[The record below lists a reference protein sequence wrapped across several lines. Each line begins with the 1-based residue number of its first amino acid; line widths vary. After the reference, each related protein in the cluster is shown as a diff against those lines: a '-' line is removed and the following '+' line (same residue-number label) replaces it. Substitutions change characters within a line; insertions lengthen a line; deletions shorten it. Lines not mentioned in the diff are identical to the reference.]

1 MKKNK
6 TLKRFFAFLLCAAMV
21 ITYMPSSV
29 FTLAGG
35 EGGDDNAAVAAEAT
49 EPADEGTNTPS
60 TGGSNDAPAV
70 QAEPSETEPA
80 DDNGTVVE
88 PADDQQ
94 PEGQEA
100 DGTETRGPPPE
111 EEPLEEGVEEPTRAT
126 DTTWTV
132 TFYDRDA
139 EVYKTVEV
147 TKGEAIGSEMP
158 DPIAREDYNA
168 YWALGEIIEGTQ
180 GPEIK
185 VTGDRITSSY
195 VPTADTVVVPD
206 YSKIS
211 YTITFYE
218 NKDDTEAFAT
228 RTVDVDTSYCLND
241 IPQVPVR
248 NGYSGKW
255 VYSGGDFT
263 NSVAASSDMK
273 VWAEYEA
280 TNYTVTYK
288 YMIDG
293 TEKTYQTDEYSKG
306 AQIEL
311 PTAPVEEGHE
321 FIGWYLGD
329 TQYTGGEVVNED
341 IELQGRF
348 TDMYSVKFVV
358 LNDDGT
364 VKETLSQYF
373 RTEGDRIETM
383 PQSPFVSNKKFVK
396 WVIEG
401 TETEVTA
408 DTVVTGNFRAVAVF
422 EAVESYT
429 ITVDYWYETDNGAH
443 HTFDTVITTIASGD
457 FNSDGKYIITPPAS
471 TQTDSELVDE
481 GPRYY
486 ASQSSIEIEKSHFD
500 TNHAYT
506 TDVEYVAYTAQY
518 DYVYLLKDLNGN
530 GYTEIDRESNVKGVL
545 GTYVTPTVKD
555 FPYATLE
562 VAEGATINQVSGQ
575 ELAVKYVRKN
585 YQLTYETNGGS
596 YVGGTTAPYGTS
608 VTLSS
613 TVPTRTGYTFDGW
626 YLDEALT
633 QRAGASV
640 TLNENT
646 TVYAKWRGDTVNYTI
661 VYLFEK
667 YNDAGTS
674 SSYVYDNSRDATG
687 TVGSTV
693 QAANAPTITRTGWE
707 KDTERNAASNV
718 VIEADG
724 SSVLY
729 VYYKLT
735 EYTFHFRP
743 GTYGNY
749 NVTATLKG
757 DEKTG
762 NNNFAYTMKVKL
774 GQDISSTWPV
784 DISDGTY
791 YYGYYDVD
799 FQGWK
804 PEGSSTVYVTK
815 RLIVTEDM
823 LPNSGTS
830 MTYTAS
836 WLRDSYTYTVNYWL
850 QNANNDQYTRSET
863 YSQTYQSNNGNL
875 SPKDIPGYTFVRRSD
890 SGRTFNFYYDRDKFK
905 IDYYYGSTKLNT
917 IENVKFDA
925 TITGST
931 YNWTPTAAQCG
942 VDSDYTFEGWY
953 SDAGLTTKYTFSTMP
968 ASNLVLYAKWTPP
981 SYTVSF
987 DVAGGAPEIEPQ
999 TVVKGHKVEKPAN
1012 PTKAGYTFDGWY
1024 TAAEGGQMYDWNT
1037 QITADT
1043 TIYAHWTQD
1052 PLSYTVHYVKGSETG
1067 EEVAPAKTVSNPNW
1081 AAGEV
1086 ITEKALAIAGYR
1098 PDAGEKSVTLSIGST
1113 NDIYF
1118 IYSVKSETTGYTVR
1132 YLEEGTNEPVHDPK
1146 VVTDVP
1152 GDTASVVEFA
1162 IEIDGLYPNV
1172 EEITYT
1178 LGSDPANNIIT
1189 FYYSKYKSINVTVN
1203 FVDMEGQPIADPDTK
1218 TLKVGNTFTLS
1229 RTPIAGWDLN
1239 KAVKGASFSDPLAE
1253 DSLKITEAVIE
1264 ANPNG
1269 LVYTLF
1275 YQKRLTITANSF
1287 SKQYDGTA
1295 LMMPTTINDAVTVE
1309 GLADGD
1315 TLTGISFGYQGTD
1328 NPTQNGRIN
1337 AGTATVTPA
1346 APQISGRHNANYY
1359 KVRVLSGSL
1368 EVTKINVTIRI
1379 EPDRWT
1385 GAEYNGEVYK
1395 AGFTN
1400 PSKQISDYVIISHE
1414 GYRTEYL
1421 DDVWNAVKAKAQHDS
1436 SAAGLGYYGIAES
1449 DVGDYT
1455 WNLQLTTADL
1465 PQNDNYSVSLYVRP
1479 GRLQI
1484 LPKAITVKA
1493 NGGSKPYDG
1502 TPITAEGT
1510 GYTITSGSLADGD
1523 VINVPLSGSQTDLG
1537 DSPATVGAVT
1547 ITRGEGDAAKDV
1559 TNNYTITKENGTL
1572 TVTQVTTEYV
1582 ITVTGNNASY
1592 QYNGSEQSV
1601 NGYTVSDYDPKIT
1614 FTGIDQDDAKAT
1626 AKGTNAG
1633 TYTMTMSEADFSA
1646 TSEYY
1651 TNIKIVVVPGK
1662 LTITKKTEPY
1672 KITVTGNSTTKIY
1685 NGSEQSVSGYT
1696 VSEHDPSITVTG
1708 PALDSDKATAKGTNV
1723 GTYTMTLSESD
1734 FTATSANYDNI
1745 QIEVVPGTLEITPI
1759 TDEYVINVT
1768 GNSDTKVYNG
1778 SEQSVSG
1785 YTVSTYDS
1793 TINFSGID
1801 QDDAKATAKG
1811 TNAGTYT
1818 MTMAAA
1824 DFSATSNNYTNI
1836 KINVVPGTLT
1846 ITPIEEEYEITVTGH
1861 SDSKVYNR
1869 AEQSVS
1875 GYDVSD
1881 YDSTITLNGPAQD
1894 SAKATAKGTNV
1905 GTYTMTMTD
1914 ADFTATSVNYTKI
1927 KVTVV
1932 PGTLEITP
1940 ITDEYEITV
1949 TGNSDTKVYNGSE
1962 QSVSGYT
1969 VSSFDSTIAFNGIA
1983 QDDAKA
1989 TAKGTN
1995 AGTYNMTMSAADFT
2009 ATSDNYSNIKI
2020 TVVPGTLTI
2029 TPVTTEYE
2037 ITVTGNSDTKV
2048 YNTEEQSVNG
2058 YTTSEYDSTITFTG
2072 IAQNDAKAT
2081 AKGTNAGTYT
2091 MTMTKDD
2098 FSASSVNYTNI
2109 KITVVPGTLTIT
2121 PITSEYEITVTGNSA
2136 TKIYNAS
2143 EQSVSGYT
2151 VSEFDPTI
2159 TFTGI
2164 DQDDAKATAKGTNVG
2179 TYTMTMTQSDFN
2191 ASSVN
2196 YTNIKITVVPG
2207 TLTISK
2213 KTDEYVI
2220 TVTGNSATQI
2230 YKGSEWSV
2238 SGYTTSQYDSSITLN
2253 GPAQDDAKVT
2263 AKGTNAGTYTM
2274 TMSEADFTATS
2285 ANYDNIRI
2293 VVVPGTLTITPIEDE
2308 YVITV
2313 TGNSDSKVYNG
2324 SEQSVNGYT
2333 VSTYDSSITFE
2344 GLEQNDAKATAK
2356 GTNVGSYTM
2365 TMTKDDF
2372 SASSV
2377 NYTNIKINVVPG
2389 TLTITPVTDEY
2400 VITVTGNSDSKV
2412 YNGAEQSV
2420 SGYTVSDYDS
2430 TINFTG
2436 IDQDDA
2442 KATAKGTNAGTYSMT
2457 MTKDDFS
2464 ATSANYSNIK
2474 ITVVPGTLTITPI
2487 TDEYEITVTGHS
2499 DTKVYNGSEQ
2509 SVNGYDVSE
2518 YDSTITFNGPAQDDA
2533 KATAKGTNA
2542 GTYTMTMAK
2551 ADFTATS
2558 ANYTNIKITVVPGTL
2573 TITKDTKPYVIT
2585 VTGNSD
2591 SKVYNRAEQSVSG
2604 YTVSNYDSSITFTG
2618 IAQDDAKA
2626 TAKGTNA
2633 GTYTMTMTKDD
2644 FSATSVNYTN
2654 IKINVEPGTLTITPI
2669 TDEYV
2674 ITVTGN
2680 SDSKVYNGSEQS
2692 VNGYTVSEYDSTITF
2707 NGPAQDADKATAKG
2721 TNAGTYTMPMTDAD
2735 FTATSVNYTNI
2746 KVTVEPGTLT
2756 ITPAKLPDDPDDPDD
2771 PANKRFDVSQPKDV
2785 PYNGQDQKQPV
2796 TITDTTSGQQLTSA
2810 DVTVEYSNDVKNVG
2824 TVTVTITAVENGNYT
2839 GSFTRTYKI
2848 TPAPITI
2855 KADDKTKVYGQAD
2868 PELTVSIVSGQLYG
2882 DDEIT
2887 YDISREAGENV
2898 GQYTIE
2904 LKDGT
2909 NFILKALKLT
2919 KGNYEVTFENGTLTI
2934 TPAPLTITTPSASR
2948 RYNGRALTATA
2959 ATISGLVNGD
2969 QATVTATGSQT
2980 RVGSSR
2986 NTYSINW
2993 TSGSASNYDIT
3004 ENLGTLTVTR
3014 AGVNPP
3020 PGPGPGPDPE
3030 PEVIPDEPTPE
3041 VEPEP
3046 EVIPDDP
3053 TPTAGGV
3060 WALINLISA
3069 ILTALGAIIALFR
3082 KKEEEDED
3090 EQNMYKE
3097 EDEDDN
3103 RGKKMLAAKI
3113 AGALAGVAA
3122 PITFILTEDMSLPMA
3137 LVDKW
3142 TVLMVIMLVVQI
3154 VAAVFNKKASELDDD
3169 DEAAEATA
3177 N

>member
-1 MKKNK
+1 MKRNK
-6 TLKRFFAFLLCAAMV
+6 TLKRFLAFLLCAAMM

-29 FTLAGG
+29 YTLADGSG
-35 EGGDDNAAVAAEAT
+35 DGDEPQTSEATVSTGSSQGEIGETKDTDSAPAGIEAESASTNEGDEGVSDVDTEGQIVEGGT
-49 EPADEGTNTPS
+49 EP
-60 TGGSNDAPAV
+60 
-70 QAEPSETEPA
+70 
-80 DDNGTVVE
+80 DDVNING
-88 PADDQQ
+88 P
-94 PEGQEA
+94 PEG
-100 DGTETRGPPPE
+100 DGQ
-111 EEPLEEGVEEPTRAT
+111 EPLEEGVEEPTRAT

-218 NKDDTEAFAT
+218 DESATTAFAT

-263 NSVAASSDMK
+263 NSVAASGDMR

-280 TNYTVTYK
+280 TNFTVTYK
-288 YMIDG
+288 YMLDG

-306 AQIEL
+306 ATIEL

-321 FIGWYLGD
+321 FIGWYSGE
-329 TQYTGGEVVNED
+329 TQYTGGEVVNGNV
-341 IELQGRF
+341 ELQGRF

-383 PQSPFVSNKKFVK
+383 PQAPFVSGKKFVK
-396 WVIEG
+396 WVVEG

-408 DTVVTGNFRAVAVF
+408 NTVVTGNFRAVAVF
-422 EAVESYT
+422 EEVESYT
-429 ITVDYWYETDNGAH
+429 ITVDYWYKTDNGSH
-443 HTFDTVITTIASGD
+443 HTFDTVITEIASGD
-457 FNSDGKYIITPPAS
+457 FNSEGKYIITPPAS
-471 TQTDSELVDE
+471 TQTDSEHVED

-486 ASQSSIEIEKSHFD
+486 ASRSSIEIEKSHFD
-500 TNHAYT
+500 ANHAYT

-518 DYVYLLKDLNGN
+518 DFVYLLKDLNGN

-545 GTYVTPTVKD
+545 GTYVTPTVKE

-575 ELAVKYVRKN
+575 ELEVKYVRKN

-596 YVGGTTAPYGTS
+596 YVGGTTAPYGTN

-613 TVPTRTGYTFDGW
+613 TVPTRAGYTFGGW

-633 QRAGASV
+633 QPAGASV
-640 TLNENT
+640 TLNDNT
-646 TVYAKWRGDTVNYTI
+646 TVYAKWNGATVHYTV

-693 QAANAPTITRTGWE
+693 QAANAPNITRTGWE
-707 KDTERNAASNV
+707 KDTEKNAESSV
-718 VIEADG
+718 VIAADG

-743 GTYGNY
+743 GTFSYNYDDY
-749 NVTATLKG
+749 NVTAPLNG
-757 DEKTG
+757 ESQTG
-762 NNNFAYTMKVKL
+762 NTNWSYTFTAKL
-774 GQDISSTWPV
+774 GQDISSKW
-784 DISDGTY
+784 ISAGNGRVRI
-791 YYGYYDVD
+791 YGSNYNVN
-799 FQGWK
+799 FSGWTAV
-804 PEGSSTVYVTK
+804 GGDTVYVTK
-815 RLIVTEDM
+815 RLTLTEDM
-823 LPNSGTS
+823 LPSSGTS
-830 MTYTAS
+830 ITYS
-836 WLRDSYTYTVNYWL
+836 GYWLYSTVTYTVNYML
-850 QNANNDQYTRSET
+850 QNADNDQYTKSEA
-863 YSQTYQSNNGNL
+863 YSQTYNYSSGASL
-875 SPKDIPGYTFVRRSD
+875 SPKDIPGYTYVRRTD
-890 SGRTFNFYYDRDKFK
+890 SGNTTTFYYDRDTFK

-917 IENVKFDA
+917 IENIKFDA

-942 VDSDYTFEGWY
+942 VDSDYTFAGWY
-953 SDAGLTTKYTFSTMP
+953 SDSGLTTPYTFSTMP
-968 ASNLVLYAKWTPP
+968 ASNLVLYAKWTAP

-987 DVAGGAPEIEPQ
+987 VDTDGTTQLADSQ
-999 TVVKGHKVEKPAN
+999 TVEKYKKVEKPAN
-1012 PTKAGYTFDGWY
+1012 PTKVGYTFDGWY
-1024 TAAEGGQMYDWNT
+1024 TAAEGGQMYDWNN

-1043 TIYAHWTQD
+1043 TIYAHWTQE

-1067 EEVAPAKTVSNPNW
+1067 EEVAPVKTVSNPNW
-1081 AAGEV
+1081 TVGEV

-1118 IYSVKSETTGYTVR
+1118 IYNVKSETTGYTVR

-1146 VVTDVP
+1146 VVENVP

-1162 IEIDGLYPNV
+1162 VEIDGLYPNV

-1203 FVDMEGQPIADPDTK
+1203 FVDMAGQPIADPDTK

-1239 KAVKGASFSDPLAE
+1239 KAVKGTAFSGDAAE

-1264 ANPNG
+1264 ANPDG

-1295 LMMPTTINDAVTVE
+1295 LMMPTTLADQVTVE

-1315 TLTGISFGYQGTD
+1315 SLTGISFGYTGAD

-1337 AGTATVTPA
+1337 AGTATVTPV
-1346 APQISGRHNANYY
+1346 APQISGVHNTNYY
-1359 KVRVLSGSL
+1359 KIRVLSGSL

-1400 PSKQISDYVIISHE
+1400 PGKEISDYVIISHE
-1414 GYRTEYL
+1414 GYRNQYL
-1421 DDVWNAVKAKAQHDS
+1421 TAVWNAVKAKAQHDS
-1436 SAAGLGYYGIAES
+1436 SAAGLGYYGLAES

-1455 WNLQLTTADL
+1455 WNLELTTADL

-1523 VINVPLSGSQTDLG
+1523 AINVPLSGSQTDLG
-1537 DSPATVGAVT
+1537 SSPATVGAVT
-1547 ITRGEGDAAKDV
+1547 ITRGEGDDAKNV
-1559 TNNYTITKENGTL
+1559 TDNYTIVKEDGTL
-1572 TVTQVTTEYV
+1572 TVTPVTTEYV

-1708 PALDSDKATAKGTNV
+1708 PAQDSAKATAKGTNA

-1759 TDEYVINVT
+1759 TDEYEITVT
-1768 GNSDTKVYNG
+1768 GNSDTKVYNTE
-1778 SEQSVSG
+1778 EQSVNG

-1793 TINFSGID
+1793 TINFSGIA
-1801 QDDAKATAKG
+1801 QNDAKATAKG

-1818 MTMAAA
+1818 MAMTKD

-1836 KINVVPGTLT
+1836 KITVVPGTLT

-1861 SDSKVYNR
+1861 SDTKVYNR

-1905 GTYTMTMTD
+1905 GTYTMTMAD
-1914 ADFTATSVNYTKI
+1914 ADFTATSVNYTNI

-1969 VSSFDSTIAFNGIA
+1969 VSSFDTTITFNGIA

-2058 YTTSEYDSTITFTG
+2058 YTTSEYDPTITFNG
-2072 IAQNDAKAT
+2072 IDQDDAKAT

-2091 MTMTKDD
+2091 MTMNKDD

-2143 EQSVSGYT
+2143 EQSVNGYT

-2274 TMSEADFTATS
+2274 TMSEADFIATS

-2344 GLEQNDAKATAK
+2344 GIEQNDAKATAK
-2356 GTNVGSYTM
+2356 GTNVGTYTM

-2377 NYTNIKINVVPG
+2377 NYTNIKITVVPG

-2400 VITVTGNSDSKV
+2400 EITVTGNSDSKV
-2412 YNGAEQSV
+2412 YHGSEQSV
-2420 SGYTVSDYDS
+2420 NGYTVSEYDS

-2442 KATAKGTNAGTYSMT
+2442 KATAKGTNAGTYTMT
-2457 MTKDDFS
+2457 MAASDFS
-2464 ATSANYSNIK
+2464 ATSVNYSNIK

-2487 TDEYEITVTGHS
+2487 TDEYEITVTGNS
-2499 DTKVYNGSEQ
+2499 ATRTYNGS
-2509 SVNGYDVSE
+2509 
-2518 YDSTITFNGPAQDDA
+2518 
-2533 KATAKGTNA
+2533 
-2542 GTYTMTMAK
+2542 
-2551 ADFTATS
+2551 
-2558 ANYTNIKITVVPGTL
+2558 
-2573 TITKDTKPYVIT
+2573 
-2585 VTGNSD
+2585 
-2591 SKVYNRAEQSVSG
+2591 EQSVSG
-2604 YTVSNYDSSITFTG
+2604 YTVSEYDSTINFTG

-2633 GTYTMTMTKDD
+2633 G
-2644 FSATSVNYTN
+2644 N
-2654 IKINVEPGTLTITPI
+2654 
-2669 TDEYV
+2669 
-2674 ITVTGN
+2674 
-2680 SDSKVYNGSEQS
+2680 
-2692 VNGYTVSEYDSTITF
+2692 
-2707 NGPAQDADKATAKG
+2707 
-2721 TNAGTYTMPMTDAD
+2721 
-2735 FTATSVNYTNI
+2735 
-2746 KVTVEPGTLT
+2746 
-2756 ITPAKLPDDPDDPDD
+2756 
-2771 PANKRFDVSQPKDV
+2771 
-2785 PYNGQDQKQPV
+2785 
-2796 TITDTTSGQQLTSA
+2796 
-2810 DVTVEYSNDVKNVG
+2810 
-2824 TVTVTITAVENGNYT
+2824 
-2839 GSFTRTYKI
+2839 
-2848 TPAPITI
+2848 
-2855 KADDKTKVYGQAD
+2855 
-2868 PELTVSIVSGQLYG
+2868 
-2882 DDEIT
+2882 
-2887 YDISREAGENV
+2887 
-2898 GQYTIE
+2898 
-2904 LKDGT
+2904 
-2909 NFILKALKLT
+2909 
-2919 KGNYEVTFENGTLTI
+2919 
-2934 TPAPLTITTPSASR
+2934 
-2948 RYNGRALTATA
+2948 
-2959 ATISGLVNGD
+2959 
-2969 QATVTATGSQT
+2969 
-2980 RVGSSR
+2980 
-2986 NTYSINW
+2986 
-2993 TSGSASNYDIT
+2993 
-3004 ENLGTLTVTR
+3004 
-3014 AGVNPP
+3014 
-3020 PGPGPGPDPE
+3020 
-3030 PEVIPDEPTPE
+3030 
-3041 VEPEP
+3041 
-3046 EVIPDDP
+3046 
-3053 TPTAGGV
+3053 
-3060 WALINLISA
+3060 
-3069 ILTALGAIIALFR
+3069 
-3082 KKEEEDED
+3082 
-3090 EQNMYKE
+3090 
-3097 EDEDDN
+3097 
-3103 RGKKMLAAKI
+3103 
-3113 AGALAGVAA
+3113 
-3122 PITFILTEDMSLPMA
+3122 
-3137 LVDKW
+3137 
-3142 TVLMVIMLVVQI
+3142 
-3154 VAAVFNKKASELDDD
+3154 
-3169 DEAAEATA
+3169 
-3177 N
+3177 